1 MSLSDRRFTKEPSPM
16 RAPLIASLAFAALCA
31 GAGVAKAD
39 KPDVRT
45 PSTPS
50 EQYAIEVKPAPLE
63 LMIAAHASGL
73 SMAQTIAL
81 RDFTWRWINEDRA
94 PITVSAPEHGP
105 DSAGVYRTASEARD
119 YLIDQGVPAQAIQI
133 VGYDAGGDAHA
144 PIRVSFVHVVAQG
157 PQCGLSWS
165 NLSDTRSNTAYPE
178 FGCTIT
184 ANIAAQVADAADFL
198 HPRASDPPDAGRRQ
212 GAISTYRA
220 AAMTGTP
227 LDPQANAALSTV
239 GQ

>member
-1 MSLSDRRFTKEPSPM
+1 M
-16 RAPLIASLAFAALCA
+16 RAPLIASLAIVALCA

-39 KPDVRT
+39 KTDGHKAPI
-45 PSTPS
+45 PS
-50 EQYAIEVKPAPLE
+50 EQYGIEVKPSPLE

-73 SMAQTIAL
+73 SLSQTIAL

-119 YLIDQGVPAQAIQI
+119 YLIGQGVPAQAIQI

-144 PIRVSFVHVVAQG
+144 PIRVSFVHYVAEG

-165 NLSDTRSNTAYPE
+165 NLSDTHSNTAYPE
-178 FGCTIT
+178 FGCTVT

-198 HPRASDPPDAGRRQ
+198 HPRASDPPDAARRE
-212 GAISTYRA
+212 GAIAAYRSA
-220 AAMTGTP
+220 AITGTP
-227 LDPQANAALSTV
+227 LDTQANAALSSV